1 MKKAVN
7 ANDRRSGLL
16 SISKRGQFGKL
27 DQQAIVSGA
36 DSTADEEPAE
46 AQSVITQVIAQLL
59 RNTARQGC
67 STSHI
72 LHTIV
77 FEVPHVCTRVRK
89 LKRYV
94 AGQCTHTCCD
104 LQHSTG

>member
-46 AQSVITQVIAQLL
+46 AQNVITQVIALL
-59 RNTARQGC
+59 FRNTQHGKAAACLVAPR
-67 STSHI
+67 TELSH
-72 LHTIV
+72 V
-77 FEVPHVCTRVRK
+77 GTRVRE

-94 AGQCTHTCCD
+94 AGQCTPTCCD
-104 LQHSTG
+104 LQHSTS